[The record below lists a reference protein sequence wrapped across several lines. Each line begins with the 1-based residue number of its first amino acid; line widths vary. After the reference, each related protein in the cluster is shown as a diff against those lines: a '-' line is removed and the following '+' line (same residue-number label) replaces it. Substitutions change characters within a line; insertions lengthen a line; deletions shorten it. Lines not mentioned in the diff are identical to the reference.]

1 MELWHVVI
9 AMWVIMILL
18 IALGFPVAFSL
29 GSVAVVGSVYV
40 WGGIN
45 GICIIATTA
54 ADVMT
59 NWILLSIPLFI
70 LMAEVLKASGIS
82 DDLFEVLHVWMG
94 RVAGGLAIGT
104 SILGAVLGA
113 MMGAAPAST
122 ATMAGVSL
130 DPMLKRGYDKRLAL
144 GCIAA
149 GGALSIVIPP
159 SILMIVYASLTG
171 VSPGGMFAGG
181 LIPGLVLMLV
191 FSGFIAIRCGTKQ
204 SLGPPTT
211 ERAGWNKK
219 LTSLVKVILPVFI
232 ITLVL
237 GSIYAGIATPT
248 EAAAVGA
255 FGAIISA
262 IIYRRFSISMIR
274 NALQDTT
281 RITVMIMWIVIAA
294 SAFSRVVEAAGASEM
309 ISKVVSDLA
318 LSKWVVMG
326 MIQAVLLILGCV
338 LDPLG
343 IMMITIPVFLPII
356 SALGFDPLWFGVI
369 FIINMG
375 VAFITPPFGFN
386 LFVLRG
392 MVPPSVKMGDI
403 IAGSV
408 PFVFLYLIGLAIC
421 MVFPGLITWL
431 PSLMISK

>member
-29 GSVAVVGSVYV
+29 GSVAVIGSFYV

-104 SILGAVLGA
+104 SILGAILGA

-122 ATMAGVSL
+122 ATMAGVAL

-191 FSGFIAIRCGTKQ
+191 FSGFIAIRCGTNQ

-211 ERAGWNKK
+211 ERAGWDKK

-281 RITVMIMWIVIAA
+281 RVTVMIMWIVIAA

-318 LSKWVVMG
+318 LSKWVIMG
-326 MIQAVLLILGCV
+326 MIQAVLLVLGCV

-392 MVPPSVKMGDI
+392 MVPPNVKMGDI

-421 MVFPGLITWL
+421 IVFPGLITWL